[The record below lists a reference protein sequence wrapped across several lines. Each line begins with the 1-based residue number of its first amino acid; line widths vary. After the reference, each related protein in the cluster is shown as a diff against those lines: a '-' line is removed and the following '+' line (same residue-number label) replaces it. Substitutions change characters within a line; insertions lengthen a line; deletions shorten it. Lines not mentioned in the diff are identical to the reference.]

1 MTVLALVSEA
11 RFMAVIVNMT
21 IDAFLFRLAEL
32 RGRFVTLRTF
42 KLYVPAL

>member
-11 RFMAVIVNMT
+11 RFVAVIVNMT

-32 RGRFVTLRTF
+32 CGGFVALSAF
-42 KLYVPAL
+42 QLYVPAL